1 MMPLTSEFKQP
12 ENSVLWADV
21 YDGDV
26 NIVYGHNVYDL
37 ITPHV
42 TVNEKGYKTWGLDT
56 GCVFGGHLTCLVIDG
71 DKEPTLHQVK
81 AEKNYFKKG

>member
-1 MMPLTSEFKQP
+1 M
-12 ENSVLWADV
+12 
-21 YDGDV
+21 
-26 NIVYGHNVYDL
+26 YDL